1 MHQCVKCG
9 TMYDDGSKELLRG
22 CKCGSRFFFFIKKE
36 VLERAKHFTINLT
49 ENEKKQIEEDIY
61 DLIGE
66 SAHDRP
72 VILDLEVIRVLKPGQ
87 YEISLVDIFKGK
99 PLVYRLEEGKYIIDL
114 ASTFKMKDD
123 KEPEE

>member
-1 MHQCVKCG
+1 
-9 TMYDDGSKELLRG
+9 MYDDGSKELLRG
-22 CKCGSRFFFFIKKE
+22 CKCGSKFFFYMKKE
-36 VLERAKHFTINLT
+36 MLEKAKNFTVKLK
-49 ENEKKQIEEDIY
+49 EDEKKQIEEDVF

-66 SAHDRP
+66 NLKDRP

-114 ASTFKMKDD
+114 ASTFEIKQD
-123 KEPEE
+123 